1 MRIFPEHL
9 KQHMLL
15 LATVAIATL
24 GSVITGAAG
33 LQVRLPACMPD
44 SCMPAAAAR
53 VTHESTTLMFLYW
66 FNSFHCQMSSV
77 CVTVYACVIVRVRE

>member
-1 MRIFPEHL
+1 MRIFPDHL

-33 LQVRLPACMPD
+33 LQVTLTLNLQDACSFFTPSNTKMQPTTPVTTVESHTFLLSHNHLTIWFFVIA
-44 SCMPAAAAR
+44 SCLL
-53 VTHESTTLMFLYW
+53 H
-66 FNSFHCQMSSV
+66 Q
-77 CVTVYACVIVRVRE
+77 